1 MAQNRGAEPKY
12 KVAIE
17 KNLEMRTRD
26 GLTLR
31 ADVYRPD
38 ASGKFPVL
46 VMRTPYDK
54 SQQMAMT
61 ERDYFPPRGY
71 VLVVQDTRGRFS
83 SEGEFVPF
91 VNEARDGY
99 DTIEWAASLPWSN
112 GKVGTVGQSY
122 LALVQYYAATL
133 APLHLFAMCP
143 VSGPVTYYENCIYR
157 RGVLEL
163 GWVLAYFSFMARNT
177 LERNSIHQEYKAQL
191 DSYLSNPEIPL
202 SPLNSDAHRHLPVV
216 DWGERLKAG
225 APYFAEYLQ
234 QWRDGAYWRATDIR
248 PLARNVTVPMMH
260 TGSWYDAFQFDTLAM
275 YTQMRQDARTDKARR
290 AQRLIMGP
298 WAHLLPYSV
307 PTSRGTGDIDFGP
320 EAQVELL
327 AEQERFL
334 RHWFEGREDEI
345 LDEPPVR
352 IFVMGDNRWRDEREW
367 PLARTQYTKMY
378 LRGRGRA
385 NSLRDGALKFE
396 APADEPADEYTY
408 DPDNPVPTRGGTT
421 LGLASG
427 VFDQRDVEERDD
439 VLVYTGDVLSK
450 DLEVTGPITM
460 KLHASSSARDT
471 DFTAKLV
478 DVRPDGYAQNIADG
492 IVRARF
498 RESAAKST
506 LIAPDKVYEYGIDL
520 WATSHVFKEGHRLRL
535 EVSSSNFPRYDR
547 NQNTGNDLFVDRE
560 LKTARQTVHH
570 AGPYASHIVVPV
582 IPRDAGK

>member
-1 MAQNRGAEPKY
+1 MAQKPGAEPKY
-12 KVAIE
+12 GVVVE
-17 KNLEMRTRD
+17 RNLAMRTRD
-26 GLTLR
+26 GVTLR

-38 ASGKFPVL
+38 GTGTFPVL

-61 ERDYFPPRGY
+61 ERDYFPPLGY
-71 VLVVQDTRGRFS
+71 VLIVQDTRGRFS
-83 SEGEFVPF
+83 SEGEFTPF

-112 GKVGTVGQSY
+112 SKVGMVGQSY

-133 APLHLFAMCP
+133 APPHLVAMCP

-157 RGVLEL
+157 RGAFEL
-163 GWVLAYFSFMARNT
+163 GWMLAYFPFMARNT
-177 LERNSIHQEYKAQL
+177 LERKGIYQEHKAQL
-191 DSYLSNPEIPL
+191 DSYLSHPELPL
-202 SPLNSDAHRHLPVV
+202 SPFKTEEYRHLPIA

-225 APYFAEYLQ
+225 APYFADYLQ
-234 QWRDGAYWRATDIR
+234 NWRDGAFWAATDIR
-248 PLARNVTVPMMH
+248 PLARNASVPMMH

-275 YTQMRQDARTDKARR
+275 YTHMRRDTRGERARR
-290 AQRLIMGP
+290 GQRLVMGP

-327 AEQERFL
+327 ADQERFL
-334 RHWFEGREDEI
+334 RHWFEGTEDEI

-378 LRGRGRA
+378 LRGGGRA
-385 NSLRDGALKFE
+385 NSLRGDGSLKFE
-396 APADEPADEYTY
+396 APGDEQADQYTY
-408 DPDNPVPTRGGTT
+408 DPENPVPTRGGTT
-421 LGLASG
+421 LGLAPG

-439 VLVYTGDVLSK
+439 VLVYTGDVLQK

-460 KLHASSSARDT
+460 KLHAASSASDT

-478 DVRPDGYAQNIADG
+478 DVRPDGYAQNIAEG

-498 RESAAKST
+498 RESASNPT
-506 LIAPDKVYEYGIDL
+506 LIAPNEVYEYGIDL
-520 WATSHVFKEGHRLRL
+520 WATSHVFKAGHRLRL

-570 AGPYASHIVVPV
+570 SSRYASHLVLPV
-582 IPRDAGK
+582 IPR